1 MNAVGL
7 GLSILERRV
16 GEEAFKMIR
25 VHCTGGQ
32 TVDADPD
39 NVRRRVLTSQHY
51 GKLWTGYCDYDQG
64 PGFYYHT
71 RSSSKTTGD
80 IFRFFFQFFTSI
92 ISINAFFWDKK
103 QKKVKT
109 RQSFLG

>member
-64 PGFYYHT
+64 PGFYCHEDHLPKL
-71 RSSSKTTGD
+71 REIFLDLSPSFLLLLLSS
-80 IFRFFFQFFTSI
+80 IL
-92 ISINAFFWDKK
+92 FWDKQD
-103 QKKVKT
+103 QKD
-109 RQSFLG
+109 L